1 MLVDVICF
9 KMVIFTKLTTLGR
22 LHIKDAQN

>member
-9 KMVIFTKLTTLGR
+9 KMEIFTKLTTLGR
-22 LHIKDAQN
+22 HIKDAQN